1 MLWRH
6 CRKFAPHN
14 LIIALSRDG
23 VDDVNLII
31 ALSRWR
37 VCFEIIYYRVI
48 KGLRV
53 CQDYCVRQ
61 AANHTICF
69 AYCNPLVIIIL
80 TETLKRRHVAGFSK
94 TAERITMKLSDI
106 MEDGYLG
113 ANIDDAMMS
122 YIIGT
127 PHNFP
132 QIFFPQ
138 FFLSPKNFFPNFYPP
153 KFLSPNFFP
162 PNCFPLNFS
171 PKFLTGTLLPAICSP
186 LLKIAIT
193 LYA

>member
-1 MLWRH
+1 
-6 CRKFAPHN
+6 
-14 LIIALSRDG
+14 
-23 VDDVNLII
+23 DDVNLII
-31 ALSRWR
+31 ALLKRR

-48 KGLRV
+48 KGLCV

-94 TAERITMKLSDI
+94 TVERITMKLSDI
-106 MEDGYLG
+106 MEDGSLG

-127 PHNFP
+127 PHIFP
-132 QIFFPQ
+132 QIFLPPLFFSKNIFPQ
-138 FFLSPKNFFPNFYPP
+138 FLLSPK
-153 KFLSPNFFP
+153 KFCPQLLSP
-162 PNCFPLNFS
+162 
-171 PKFLTGTLLPAICSP
+171 
-186 LLKIAIT
+186 
-193 LYA
+193 